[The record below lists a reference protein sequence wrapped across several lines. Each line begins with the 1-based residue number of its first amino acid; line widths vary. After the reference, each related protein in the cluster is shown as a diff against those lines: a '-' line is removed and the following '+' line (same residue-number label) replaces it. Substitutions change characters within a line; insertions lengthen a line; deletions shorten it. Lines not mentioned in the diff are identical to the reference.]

1 MGVRGWQDWV
11 AGGHVNFRV
20 LAAGFIL
27 VSLRST
33 IAERHDSI
41 QIKMA
46 EKCHKKKTP
55 RPCVHSVFQE
65 LAKYEVS
72 KNEHEQTF
80 LSIWKDTFH
89 NLPGYA
95 QNRQL
100 DIKLA
105 GLFDFF
111 HDTPTMFRGC
121 NPSTPKTA
129 MLWMQRCINLTRH
142 FLRHFFLLASFF
154 RQQTTEF

>member
-111 HDTPTMFRGC
+111 HDTLTMFRGC

-129 MLWMQRCINLTRH
+129 MLWMQRCIDFNSPLSPP
-142 FLRHFFLLASFF
+142 LFLLASFF